1 MRCVILPLEVQEG
14 VAEANTGRFANLSN
28 EQLIELLRH
37 VSEKNGDSAYASH
50 LREELIARNIGLVKS
65 IAVSFINSG
74 EPLDD
79 LVQAGYI
86 GLLNAVANFDL
97 ARSVRFSTYA
107 SYLIKGEIRH
117 YIRDKH
123 STIRIPQWVQAMGQ
137 QLKDVEEGFFQEN
150 GRPPRMGEIAER
162 MGLAEKQVIEL
173 LRGRRAMSYVSIDED
188 RRDQDP
194 HPPAPDVASM
204 YGQGMKPPSDIHM
217 RIAVTIEKL
226 EQMQQQVIKG
236 LFYQG
241 KTQAEIG
248 KELNISQ
255 RQVSRMKEE
264 ALREVKGEVLGDNNG

>member
-1 MRCVILPLEVQEG
+1 MEQ
-14 VAEANTGRFANLSN
+14 FASLSN
-28 EQLIELLRH
+28 ERLMELLRD
-37 VSEKNGDSAYASH
+37 VSEKNTDSAHASH
-50 LREELIARNIGLVKS
+50 LREELVTRNIGLVKS
-65 IAVSFINSG
+65 IAVSFLNSG

-137 QLKDVEEGFFQEN
+137 KLKEVEETLFQEH
-150 GRPPRMGEIAER
+150 GRPPRVEEIASH
-162 MGLAEKQVIEL
+162 MDLTEKQVIAL
-173 LRGRRAMSYVSIDED
+173 LRGRKAMSYVSIDKE
-188 RRDQDP
+188 RRGQDP
-194 HPPAPDVASM
+194 HAPAPDITSL
-204 YGQGMKPPSDIHM
+204 YGQGVKPPSDMHM

-226 EQMQQQVIKG
+226 AQMQQQVIKG
-236 LFYQG
+236 LFYEG

-248 KELNISQ
+248 KELSISQ
-255 RQVSRMKEE
+255 RQVSRVKAE
-264 ALREVKGEVLGDNNG
+264 ALREVKGKVLGDHNG

>member
-1 MRCVILPLEVQEG
+1 VPETE
-14 VAEANTGRFANLSN
+14 TKRFANLSN
-28 EQLIELLRH
+28 ERLIELLRH
-37 VSEKNGDSAYASH
+37 VSEKSTNSAYASH
-50 LREELIARNIGLVKS
+50 LREEMIERNVGLVKS
-65 IAVSFINSG
+65 IAISFLNSG

-137 QLKDVEEGFFQEN
+137 KLKEVEDGFFQKN
-150 GRPPRMGEIAER
+150 GRPPRIAE
-162 MGLAEKQVIEL
+162 LATLMDLTEKQVIEL
-173 LRGRRAMSYVSIDED
+173 LRGRNVMSYVSIDED
-188 RRDQDP
+188 RRSEDP
-194 HPPAPDVASM
+194 RPPVPSVSRM
-204 YGQGMKPPSDIHM
+204 YEKGTSPPSDVHM

-226 EQMQQQVIKG
+226 AQMQQQVIRG

-248 KELNISQ
+248 RELNLSQ
-255 RQVSRMKEE
+255 RQVSRVKEQ
-264 ALREVKGEVLGDNNG
+264 ALREVKEEMLGDDL